1 MSVIDNWAGR
11 FQDELDYL
19 QEVDSSEKFKMQMS
33 DRKTTMGDSVVVP
46 SPYREYSSKMLLISE
61 WIDGTKLSKID
72 TTTEQGRDTV
82 RKLTRVLLNS
92 YLVQLLETGFLHADP
107 HPGNF
112 LVTSEGKLCIL
123 DYGLMT
129 TVDEDKRFAL
139 LEFVSH
145 LLAKDYEATLDGLVI
160 LGFVPDA
167 IVSDPVKRKKVAP
180 LLASVF
186 EQISNGGGAFTI
198 SIGDIS
204 KEVGGLSNEYP
215 LVIPPYFGLILR
227 AFGALEGLGLS
238 VDKEYSIVKECFPYL
253 SRRLLSDDSVRI
265 RMALRTFLY
274 GTKGRLDIDRVDEL
288 AEGYRSFAATAAAA
302 ASGKVSTELTCVRL
316 HCSLFLFL
324 HFLDCCCRY
333 YCFSYSI
340 A

>member
-1 MSVIDNWAGR
+1 LIGNYRTSDS
-11 FQDELDYL
+11 LD
-19 QEVDSSEKFKMQMS
+19 VEKINSMTQNGPLFDHSLIFFFKI
-33 DRKTTMGDSVVVP
+33 K
-46 SPYREYSSKMLLISE
+46 LI
-61 WIDGTKLSKID
+61 L
-72 TTTEQGRDTV
+72 TEKGKDTV

-139 LEFVSH
+139 LEFVSN
-145 LLAKDYEATLDGLVI
+145 LLAKDYESTLDGLVI
-160 LGFVPDA
+160 LGFVPDE
-167 IVSDPVKRKKVAP
+167 IVNDPAKRKIISP

-198 SIGDIS
+198 NVGEIG
-204 KEVGGLSNEYP
+204 KEVESLSNEYP

-238 VDKEYSIVKECFPYL
+238 VDKDYSIVKECFPYL
-253 SRRLLSDDSVRI
+253 SRRLLSDDSERI
-265 RMALRTFLY
+265 RKALRTFLY

-288 AEGYRSFAATAAAA
+288 AEGYKSFAATAAAA
-302 ASGKVSTELTCVRL
+302 ASGKAFEELRFISSEKASSDSTLMALKIIDGQGLSPEVDPTI
-316 HCSLFLFL
+316 SSATKILF
-324 HFLDCCCRY
+324 
-333 YCFSYSI
+333 SI
-340 A
+340 QGTG